1 MSYLDYS
8 GGSGSGA
15 YRPSAPPS
23 HVVHKPDEISSADLQ
38 PPPPYSPGGSSARK
52 SSDSNTY
59 GSTIN
64 EQQQGLLGQ
73 SSSFGNARSK
83 PVPQNGEWP
92 LFVIYYACV
101 FSPVIFPSS
110 SSTRVY

>member
-1 MSYLDYS
+1 MSYVDYS
-8 GGSGSGA
+8 GGSSA
-15 YRPSAPPS
+15 YRPSVPPS

-38 PPPPYSPGGSSARK
+38 PPPPYSPGGSSSARK

-73 SSSFGNARSK
+73 SSYGNARSK
-83 PVPQNGEWP
+83 PVPQNGVLWS
-92 LFVIYYACV
+92 LFVINYVLFFSFV
-101 FSPVIFPSS
+101 FFPI
-110 SSTRVY
+110 SSTCVY